1 MLNDSEKF
9 NSGLTAAQIIGALQE
24 LSDEL
29 GKAGVKGEICLFG
42 GAVMVLAFN
51 ARLST
56 KDVDAVFHPT
66 QIIRQLCDR
75 IRERRGLDENWL
87 NDGVKGF
94 LVSAPPLTSEAL

>member
-1 MLNDSEKF
+1 MPNESEKS
-9 NSGLTAAQIIGALQE
+9 NSGLTAAQITDALQE

-29 GKAGVKGEICLFG
+29 GKAGAKGEICLFG

-66 QIIRQLCDR
+66 KLIRELCDR
-75 IRERRGLDENWL
+75 VGQRRGFADGWL
-87 NDGVKGF
+87 
-94 LVSAPPLTSEAL
+94 TTE